1 MTSLMVGP
9 ALRAGRLDNE
19 TVCGRPGRPALPTFL
34 VFLFLTLP
42 LHAHNILT
50 SWAEAKFTADHIEI
64 TLTLA
69 RASAHAFM
77 PDAQTRPPITPENF
91 KEYLPDLR
99 AAAPELIQ
107 ITAAGK
113 PVALKSTEVEIS
125 GDDINYKL
133 VYPRPKAGPVKFF
146 AYYLGYLVDG
156 HVATLVVSNAK
167 GDDLGWSPLSMD
179 QPFFQ
184 IPLPGDPP
192 PKKN

>member
-1 MTSLMVGP
+1 VTALVSKVERVDLN
-9 ALRAGRLDNE
+9 ALRRVGSL
-19 TVCGRPGRPALPTFL
+19 VLPL
-34 VFLFLTLP
+34 LFALP

-50 SWAEAKFTADHIEI
+50 SWAVAKISADKMEI

-69 RASAHAFM
+69 RASAQAFV
-77 PDAQTRPPITPENF
+77 PDAQKRPPITPENF

-107 ITAAGK
+107 ITAAGQ
-113 PVALKSTEVEIS
+113 PVALKSAEVEIS

-133 VYPRPKAGPVKFF
+133 AYPRPKSGPVKFF

-184 IPLPGDPP
+184 IPLPGEGTSKSTS
-192 PKKN
+192 KK

>member
-1 MTSLMVGP
+1 M
-9 ALRAGRLDNE
+9 
-19 TVCGRPGRPALPTFL
+19 FL
-34 VFLFLTLP
+34 LIASP
-42 LHAHNILT
+42 LCAHNILT
-50 SWAEAKFTADHIEI
+50 SWAEAKFTSDKIEI

-69 RASAHAFM
+69 RASAQAFV

-107 ITAAGK
+107 ITEAGK
-113 PVALKSTEVEIS
+113 PVALKTAEVEIS
-125 GDDINYKL
+125 GDDINFKL
-133 VYPRPKAGPVKFF
+133 TYPRPKTGPVKFF

-156 HVATLVVSNAK
+156 HVATLVISNAK

-184 IPLPGDPP
+184 IPLPGDPT
-192 PKKN
+192 PKKNRKPL

>member
-1 MTSLMVGP
+1 M
-9 ALRAGRLDNE
+9 R
-19 TVCGRPGRPALPTFL
+19 FL
-34 VFLFLTLP
+34 VFLLLALP

-50 SWAEAKFTADHIEI
+50 SWAEAKITNERIEI
-64 TLTLA
+64 TLTVA
-69 RASAHAFM
+69 RASAQAFV
-77 PDAQTRPPITPENF
+77 PDAQKRPPITPENF

-113 PVALKSTEVEIS
+113 PVALASCDVEIS
-125 GDDINYKL
+125 GDDVNFKL
-133 VYPRPKAGPVKFF
+133 AYPRPKAGPVKFF

-156 HVATLVVSNAK
+156 HVATLVISNAK

-184 IPLPGDPP
+184 VALPGDAA
-192 PKKN
+192 PKKK